1 MIKAEADIIE
11 KIVSPLTFFSTHTI
25 PLRNKCAIPNK
36 PAMKTK
42 KTIVFTK
49 AHNILSNLNSF
60 TNFVFQCSCFYY
72 ITSYFGVA
80 KTTSFQVLHNNA

>member
-42 KTIVFTK
+42 KLLFLQKRI
-49 AHNILSNLNSF
+49 I
-60 TNFVFQCSCFYY
+60 FYP
-72 ITSYFGVA
+72 I
-80 KTTSFQVLHNNA
+80 